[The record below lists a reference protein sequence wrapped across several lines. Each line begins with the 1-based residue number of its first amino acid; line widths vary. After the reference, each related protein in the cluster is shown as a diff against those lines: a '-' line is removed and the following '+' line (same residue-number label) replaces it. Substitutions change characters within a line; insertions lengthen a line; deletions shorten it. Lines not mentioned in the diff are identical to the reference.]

1 MATFREWLLAREG
14 VWDDEDEAP
23 EPRSLR
29 PGEMDEKG
37 AAFEPDRQPDLD
49 EFMVNKAAEFGGPT
63 NTINGGTGYI
73 LTDGR
78 CVPLGGSQRAQDHRY
93 LVPSSQ
99 AMRRWGWPE
108 EVAKQADQG
117 SNTPGMRELMR
128 RTGAIRVMADRRELF
143 LDMPGRPTYSQRRV
157 ISEALRGV
165 TNVILSMGNTRTREF
180 EPFEFE
186 EFLDSL

>member
-63 NTINGGTGYI
+63 NAINGGTGYI

-99 AMRRWGWPE
+99 AMASYSRLKAPC
-108 EVAKQADQG
+108 A
-117 SNTPGMRELMR
+117 
-128 RTGAIRVMADRRELF
+128 
-143 LDMPGRPTYSQRRV
+143 TYGKCER
-157 ISEALRGV
+157 I
-165 TNVILSMGNTRTREF
+165 
-180 EPFEFE
+180 
-186 EFLDSL
+186 